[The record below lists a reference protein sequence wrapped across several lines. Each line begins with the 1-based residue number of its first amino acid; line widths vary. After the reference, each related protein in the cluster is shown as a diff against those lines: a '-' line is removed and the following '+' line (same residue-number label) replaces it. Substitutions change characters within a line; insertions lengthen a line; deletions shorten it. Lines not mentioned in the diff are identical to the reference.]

1 MSKKRGR
8 GLLIAIVMLIAIVAG
23 LTYLL
28 VKMWII
34 PASKQSE
41 LANEIKGVS
50 TDKVNELVDAYNTE
64 IEAKESSNDA
74 VIPETSNDTINDT
87 LWVDYNDNSI
97 VTFKD
102 GYFVWYADDSMS
114 SDNYMLGEYEFYVGS
129 DAFNL
134 VSDLF
139 DSDFEQTDV
148 DAVLIMKI
156 ASKKVDGEETLE
168 SSTNMYLFGYY
179 TESIMS
185 YIDLTSYKE
194 YTFLRVNSDATD
206 TASDAETTAEPEA
219 TEIVEEN

>member
-50 TDKVNELVDAYNTE
+50 TDKVNGLVNAYNTE
-64 IEAKESSNDA
+64 VESKESSNDA

-114 SDNYMLGEYEFYVGS
+114 SDNYMLGEYEFYVGT

-156 ASKKVDGEETLE
+156 VSKKVDGEETLE
-168 SSTNMYLFGYY
+168 SSTGMYLFGYY

-194 YTFLRVNSDATD
+194 YTFLRVNSDTSEP
-206 TASDAETTAEPEA
+206 SDIESSMEPEP
-219 TEIVEEN
+219 TEIVDEN